1 MITRVKE
8 SAALLLA
15 LGIVLFLP
23 PLALIFAKTTT
34 IWGIPLPVL
43 YLFGLW
49 LALIIGVWFLSR
61 QLPRSSSK

>member
-1 MITRVKE
+1 MITRIKE

-15 LGIVLFLP
+15 LGIVLYMP

-34 IWGIPLPVL
+34 ILGIPMPVF

-49 LALIIGVWFLSR
+49 LVLIIGVWLISR